1 MEEVMKTILPYLISV
16 LTALAAYLKV
26 HSERSSTKTERDKQN
41 ELLEYRVQQC
51 ETRLNNTDKILQDI
65 RDILTQI
72 QISIAHLEKGK

>member
-1 MEEVMKTILPYLISV
+1 MEEMAKQIAPYVISV

-26 HSERSSTKTERDKQN
+26 HSERNATKNQRDQQN
-41 ELLEYRVQQC
+41 ELVEYRLNQC

-72 QISIAHLEKGK
+72 QVSIAHLENKK

>member
-1 MEEVMKTILPYLISV
+1 MEDVVKQIAPYVISV
-16 LTALAAYLKV
+16 LTALTAYLKI
-26 HSERSSTKTERDKQN
+26 HSERSETKSQRDQQN

-72 QISIAHLEKGK
+72 KVSIAHLEKK